1 MNQNDDVPV
10 LKERLVRGKEW
21 VLDAFDAFSGRRK
34 WSNPP
39 RRLQFVGG
47 GDFTKTGERYLSFF
61 VDVCGLAP
69 DDRVL
74 DVGCGVGRMA
84 VPLTGYLSPTG
95 AYRGFDVV
103 KPGIEWCRKAITSRF
118 PHFQFEWVD
127 VYNQT
132 YNPKGKVGAVDFA
145 FPYGD
150 QEFDFVFL
158 TSVFTHMLPNDLEHY
173 TAEIMRVLKSGGS
186 CAITY
191 FLLNE
196 ESSRLISRGASRLDF
211 RYEAGGCL
219 TVDPAAPESAVAYD
233 EASILGL
240 YADTGLVVSRPVHYG
255 SWCGRRGPLRFQDV
269 IVASKR

>member
-1 MNQNDDVPV
+1 MHEKNEVPI
-10 LKERLVRGKEW
+10 LKERLVRSKEW
-21 VLDAFDAFSGRRK
+21 FLDAFDTLSGRRE
-34 WSNPP
+34 WSTPP
-39 RRLQFVGG
+39 RHLMFIGG
-47 GDFTKTGERYLSFF
+47 GDFLKTGERYLSFF

-69 DDRVL
+69 DDRLL

-84 VPLTGYLSPTG
+84 VPLTRYLSPVG

-132 YNPKGKVGAVDFA
+132 YNPRGKLNPADFR

-158 TSVFTHMLPNDLEHY
+158 TSVFTHMLPNDLRHY
-173 TAEIMRVLKSGGS
+173 LAEIVRVLKPGGS

-191 FLLNE
+191 FLLNQD
-196 ESSRLISRGASRLDF
+196 SSRLISRGASRLDF
-211 RYEAGGCL
+211 RYEAAGCL
-219 TVDPAAPESAVAYD
+219 TIDPAAPESAVAYD

-240 YADTGLVVSRPVHYG
+240 YADTGLVVSHPVYYG
-255 SWCGRRGPLRFQDV
+255 FWCGRSGPLRFQDV